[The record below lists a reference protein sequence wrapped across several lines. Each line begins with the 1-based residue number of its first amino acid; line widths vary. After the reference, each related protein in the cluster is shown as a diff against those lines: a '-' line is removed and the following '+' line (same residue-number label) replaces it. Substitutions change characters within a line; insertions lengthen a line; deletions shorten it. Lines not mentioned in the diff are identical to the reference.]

1 MKEFSLPSR
10 GYSPHLRDPIILP
23 LFSANISAGNPGKNL
38 VESFVVDPARG
49 GCILDREPE
58 DDVWRRCGG
67 GGGGGG
73 IGGRSP
79 ATAAA
84 ARAFADIWGPLRG
97 RPEKYCGT

>member
-1 MKEFSLPSR
+1 M
-10 GYSPHLRDPIILP
+10 P

-49 GCILDREPE
+49 GCILDRDAE
-58 DDVWRRCGG
+58 DVWRRSGG

-73 IGGRSP
+73 IGGSRP
-79 ATAAA
+79 ATAAAA